1 MRFHLRHASA
11 SSSFKLCLLK
21 ASSLCLARRASRP
34 FFFPLASTKPPLSE
48 LGRSFGLFAPP
59 APLDALGKPS
69 AVFGSHSLQIFLS
82 QPLPGVSP
90 GGRLQPPPALF
101 RALQPPGFSSR
112 RRVGV
117 PRNLPSHT
125 FLSIFFEMFFRLVEP
140 KIETYL
146 IINALHFYFFLIKK
160 PLSPRKRPKRFR
172 SPKFLS
178 TFYLL
183 HSFSS

>member
-21 ASSLCLARRASRP
+21 TSSLCLARRASRP

-82 QPLPGVSP
+82 PLLPGNSP
-90 GGRLQPPPALF
+90 GGRPQPLPLLF
-101 RALQPPGFSSR
+101 RVRPPPGFSSR

-117 PRNLPSHT
+117 PRNLSYHT
-125 FLSIFFEMFFRLVEP
+125 FLSIFFVLFFHFFPILIQAIPTATTLNTHLINEMLFCHTTSFHRIFF
-140 KIETYL
+140 
-146 IINALHFYFFLIKK
+146 
-160 PLSPRKRPKRFR
+160 
-172 SPKFLS
+172 
-178 TFYLL
+178 
-183 HSFSS
+183 

>member
-48 LGRSFGLFAPP
+48 LGRSFGLLPLRHLSAP
-59 APLDALGKPS
+59 GKPS

-82 QPLPGVSP
+82 QPLPGFSP

-125 FLSIFFEMFFRLVEP
+125 FLSIFFEMFFHFFP
-140 KIETYL
+140 IL
-146 IINALHFYFFLIKK
+146 IQAIPTATTLNTHLINEMLFCHNPPSWRVFF
-160 PLSPRKRPKRFR
+160 
-172 SPKFLS
+172 
-178 TFYLL
+178 
-183 HSFSS
+183 